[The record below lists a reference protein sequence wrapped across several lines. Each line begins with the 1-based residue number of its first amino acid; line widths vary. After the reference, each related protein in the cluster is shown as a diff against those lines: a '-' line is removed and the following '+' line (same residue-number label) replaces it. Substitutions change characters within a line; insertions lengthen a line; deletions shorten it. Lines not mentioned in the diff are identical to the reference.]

1 MCFQYLYYTILLSVF
16 SFALRFR
23 QLRWKL
29 HELVDHQR
37 VSGRALLWQLQM
49 EVMFV
54 LISSQVLET
63 LFWGV
68 ISDFSQY
75 HPILI
80 SMFMSFSTVPHMFP
94 ISIVVHRFLD
104 GIWSNHHG
112 TWWQIPT
119 QQLQSIDPLW
129 VLVVNF
135 SEVTVCCPVFDP
147 GMNIR

>member
-1 MCFQYLYYTILLSVF
+1 M
-16 SFALRFR
+16 
-23 QLRWKL
+23 
-29 HELVDHQR
+29 
-37 VSGRALLWQLQM
+37 
-49 EVMFV
+49 
-54 LISSQVLET
+54 ET

-75 HPILI
+75 HPI

-94 ISIVVHRFLD
+94 ISIVAHRFLD

-129 VLVVNF
+129 VLVVTPPYFTVEVRMEKPVGLHGSRLRPIPGEKVKLGSRTRKYKKLTVNHLHG
-135 SEVTVCCPVFDP
+135 SSLKEHVQHGSWKTETKNAYVEVT
-147 GMNIR
+147 